1 MRGFCGLTERIIG
14 CALRVAMPWA
24 VGLFERSWNALAQEM
39 RKAGLPVVQQQGIV
53 VFCDD
58 VIFGEY
64 VADLIVEDRR

>member
-1 MRGFCGLTERIIG
+1 
-14 CALRVAMPWA
+14 MPWA